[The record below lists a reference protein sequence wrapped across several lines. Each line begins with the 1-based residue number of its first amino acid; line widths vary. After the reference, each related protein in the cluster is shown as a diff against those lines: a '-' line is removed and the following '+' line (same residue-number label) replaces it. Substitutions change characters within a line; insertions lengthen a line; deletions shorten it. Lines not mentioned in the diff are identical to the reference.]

1 MEIIFGVL
9 EVLILLFTE
18 WSQQSV
24 GFIFSPFQAGLLVW
38 IHLNLSDWLM
48 VFLHRLTLVH
58 ASSFKNN
65 LNIILKSSMTLNQ
78 VALVC
83 FSVIYFSLL
92 ANPFSRCLHSSVNR
106 MTEFLWRWWAWDLG
120 QRWHQSNNL
129 LNCSWKSCHGPTVPR
144 SQSRPRTEA
153 NNHPRSHRL
162 LW

>member
-24 GFIFSPFQAGLLVW
+24 GFIFSPFQAGLFVW
-38 IHLNLSDWLM
+38 IHISTSVIDWWCSCTDSR
-48 VFLHRLTLVH
+48 FF
-58 ASSFKNN
+58 SSFKNN